1 MTMILLIVISSLGY
15 LSKIEAFSPTINP
28 TIGSA
33 NTMRVLSRTSLH
45 ATYTPVFD
53 FSLSNPII
61 KEKSASSFERIDDA
75 IMGGISQS
83 SLRDIPNQPYAS
95 WSGVCRTDGGG
106 FCGEYL
112 VQLNSFDV

>member
-1 MTMILLIVISSLGY
+1 MILLIVMSSLGY
-15 LSKIEAFSPTINP
+15 LSMVEAFSSTINP

-33 NTMRVLSRTSLH
+33 NTMRVPSRTSLH

-53 FSLSNPII
+53 FSLTDPVI
-61 KEKSASSFERIDDA
+61 KEKSANSFERIDDA